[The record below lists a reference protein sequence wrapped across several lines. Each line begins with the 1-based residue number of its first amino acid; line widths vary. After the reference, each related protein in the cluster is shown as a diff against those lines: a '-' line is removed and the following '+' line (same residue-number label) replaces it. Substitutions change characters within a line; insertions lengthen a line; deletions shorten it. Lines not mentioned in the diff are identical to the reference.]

1 MIEKRTERI
10 GLFGG
15 TFNPFHIGH
24 LKVARDVL
32 RQFGLSRVYFIPSA
46 QPPHKASDPLV
57 PAMDR
62 YEMVSLGLSGDP
74 AFLPCDVEI
83 KRTGPSYSIDTV
95 AFFKSTLDQSVQLYF
110 ILGIDA
116 FLEIGTWKDC
126 RKLFEQISFI
136 IMTRPGKANDTA
148 DLIKLAGDYA
158 RAYLSDQYRSDERGS
173 ALIHPTLQPIYLSK
187 VSPVE
192 IASSQIRRMIS
203 HGETAEQWLVPAV
216 ADYIREKGLYR

>member
-1 MIEKRTERI
+1 MIEKQTERI

-24 LKVARDVL
+24 LQVARDVL

-46 QPPHKASDPLV
+46 QPPHKTSSPLV
-57 PAMDR
+57 PARDR
-62 YEMVSLGLSGDP
+62 YKMVSLGLSGEP

-95 AFFKSTLDQSVQLYF
+95 AFFKSILDPCVQLYF

-126 RKLFEQISFI
+126 HKLFEQISFI
-136 IMTRPGKANDTA
+136 VMTRPNKAIAMTN
-148 DLIKLAGDYA
+148 LSKLAGDYA
-158 RAYLSDQYRSDERGS
+158 RACLSGQYRLDAQGS
-173 ALIHPTLQPIYLSK
+173 SLTHPALQPIYLSI
-187 VSPVE
+187 VTSVE
-192 IASSQIRRMIS
+192 IASSQIRRMIN
-203 HGETAEQWLVPAV
+203 HGEPADHWLVPAV